1 MLRHKFQ
8 RCNLKEVN
16 RLWTQLQRKHE
27 IAIRAKRK
35 ISKDSRRFL
44 QFVSKEF
51 NEKNQSVNT
60 INYTNVLFHF
70 FSLNKLFID
79 KQQKPLIENV
89 HFGVPCSTKAVLR

>member
-16 RLWTQLQRKHE
+16 RLWTQLQRKNE

-35 ISKDSRRFL
+35 ISKDSRRFR

-51 NEKNQSVNT
+51 NAKNQSVNT
-60 INYTNVLFHF
+60 IKYTSTHQCSLPLFL
-70 FSLNKLFID
+70 S
-79 KQQKPLIENV
+79 
-89 HFGVPCSTKAVLR
+89 

>member
-35 ISKDSRRFL
+35 ISKDSRRFR

-51 NEKNQSVNT
+51 NAKNQSVNT
-60 INYTNVLFHF
+60 INYTSTHQCSFQLFL
-70 FSLNKLFID
+70 S
-79 KQQKPLIENV
+79 
-89 HFGVPCSTKAVLR
+89 